1 MERVPVV
8 LAQQRFTILCLVWN
22 WGGGGHEAY
31 DFESFLYKD
40 DIILDYRFR
49 DRDLEEGLQGKKL
62 WSP

>member
-1 MERVPVV
+1 MERVSVV
-8 LAQQRFTILCLVWN
+8 LAQQCFTILCLVWN
-22 WGGGGHEAY
+22 RGGGGHEAY
-31 DFESFLYKD
+31 DFESFLYED